1 MQQPTSITDV
11 MTESETA
18 EHIGISLSGLRKWRN
33 DGSGPPYVR
42 LGRLIRYRRTV
53 VEEWL
58 ERRTVSPAEPNRDRP

>member
-33 DGSGPPYVR
+33 DGSGPPYIR
-42 LGRLIRYRRTV
+42 IGRLIRYREKDI
-53 VEEWL
+53 EEWL
-58 ERRTVSPAEPNRDRP
+58 AHRTVSPGEPNRDRR